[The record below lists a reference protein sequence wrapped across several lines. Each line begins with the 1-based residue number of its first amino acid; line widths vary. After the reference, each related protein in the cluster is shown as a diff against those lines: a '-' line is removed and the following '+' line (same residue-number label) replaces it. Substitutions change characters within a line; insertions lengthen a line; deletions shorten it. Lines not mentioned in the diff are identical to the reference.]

1 MNHSVAGICYSK
13 SMDGHIFIYGQ
24 IIPWQDEEA
33 PKYGAVNLKDINK
46 QLTDNKD
53 ADTLI
58 VHINSM
64 GGDVFEG
71 WAIHD
76 IIKATGKKIIT
87 QAEGLVASI
96 ATVPFLAGS
105 ERRITANSQLMIHN
119 PWGGAIGDA
128 AEVQKYADQL
138 KKEEGKLADF
148 YASMTGQTVEDITA
162 MMKVETYLSADEAIE
177 KGFATTKVEQI
188 KAVALLKIDM
198 TPDELNTKLEEGHK
212 SILSKIVALFKK
224 QGLIKALVLKTADD
238 QNLDFGEDIKEASEI
253 TEGSAATVDGKPAEG
268 EYTMPDG
275 TVYVFTGGKITEI
288 KAPAEEEESE
298 GNAEAEALKAENE
311 TLKAQLT
318 EAQTALADVKT
329 ELENFKAQITSDIS
343 GFRAESQ
350 TQEPIVRKP
359 FKTRE

>member
-1 MNHSVAGICYSK
+1 ME
-13 SMDGHIFIYGQ
+13 GHIFIYGQ

-76 IIKATGKKIIT
+76 IIKATGKTIIT

-105 ERRITANSQLMIHN
+105 ERRITENSQLMIHN
-119 PWGGAIGDA
+119 PWGFAGGDA
-128 AEVQKYADQL
+128 ADVQKYAEQL
-138 KKEEGKLADF
+138 KKEEDKLAQF
-148 YASMTGQTVEDITA
+148 YASMTGTTVEDITA
-162 MMKVETYLSADEAIE
+162 MMKEETYLTADDAIT
-177 KGFATTKVEQI
+177 KGFATVKVEQI
-188 KAVALLKIDM
+188 KAVASLKPIM
-198 TPDELNTKLEEGHK
+198 NIEELNKKVDDGHK
-212 SILSKIVALFKK
+212 SIFDKIMGIFRK
-224 QGLIKALVLKTADD
+224 QGLIQALVVKTADD

-253 TEGSAATVDGKPAEG
+253 AVGSPATVDGKPAEG

-275 TVYVFTGGKITEI
+275 TVYVFAGGKVTEI
-288 KAPAEEEESE
+288 KPPAEEEKEDP
-298 GNAEAEALKAENE
+298 EAAALKAENE
-311 TLKAQLT
+311 NLKAQLT
-318 EAQTALADVKT
+318 EAQTKATEAQDALKAVKDD
-329 ELENFKAQITSDIS
+329 LEAFKAQVTSDIQ
-343 GFRAESQ
+343 GFKPQPPAQPEG
-350 TQEPIVRKP
+350 EVVRKP
-359 FKTRE
+359 FKSSK

>member
-1 MNHSVAGICYSK
+1 
-13 SMDGHIFIYGQ
+13 MDGHIFIYGQ

-76 IIKATGKKIIT
+76 IIKATGKTIIT

-105 ERRITANSQLMIHN
+105 ERRITENSQLMIHN
-119 PWGGAIGDA
+119 PWGFAGGDA
-128 AEVQKYADQL
+128 TDVQKYADQL
-138 KKEEGKLADF
+138 KKEEDKLADF
-148 YASMTGQTVEDITA
+148 YAAATGTGREDIVA
-162 MMKVETYLSADEAIE
+162 MMKEETYLSADDAIA

-188 KAVALLKIDM
+188 KAVASLKLNMNI
-198 TPDELNTKLEEGHK
+198 DELNKKVEEGHK
-212 SILSKIVALFKK
+212 SIFDKIMGIFRK
-224 QGLIKALVLKTADD
+224 QGLIQALVLKTADD

-253 TEGSAATVDGKPAEG
+253 EVGSAATVDGKPAEG
-268 EYTMPDG
+268 EYVMPDG
-275 TVYVFTGGKITEI
+275 TKYEFAGGKITEI
-288 KAPAEEEESE
+288 KAPEPEPDA
-298 GNAEAEALKAENE
+298 AAALKEENE
-311 TLKAQLT
+311 SLKAQLT
-318 EAQTALADVKT
+318 ESQAAVTAIRE
-329 ELENFKAQITSDIS
+329 ELDAFKAQITSDIK
-343 GFRAESQ
+343 GM
-350 TQEPIVRKP
+350 TPEPPGQGGEIVRKP
-359 FKTRE
+359 FKTK